1 MDYLLADGVVI
12 PHGAEHWYGEQI
24 VRLPDC
30 FLPNDD
36 RREIGPVPTRAQ
48 AGLPDEGFVFCA
60 FTTSYKINPT
70 IFDVWMRLLR
80 EVPDSVLW
88 LRSLESEARDNL
100 QLEARRRGVAAERLV
115 FAPRLAS
122 IADHLARH
130 SLADLYLDTLPYN
143 AHSTTCDALWA
154 GVPVLTCAGR
164 GFAARVAASALT
176 AVGLPELI
184 TRSLEEYEQKAL
196 ELARS
201 PRQLQALRAR
211 LAQNRKSAPLFD
223 TGRFT
228 RHLEDAY
235 RTMHQRSLHGQLP
248 RGFTVESHH
257 HTSGA

>member
-1 MDYLLADGVVI
+1 
-12 PHGAEHWYGEQI
+12 
-24 VRLPDC
+24 
-30 FLPNDD
+30 
-36 RREIGPVPTRAQ
+36 
-48 AGLPDEGFVFCA
+48 
-60 FTTSYKINPT
+60 
-70 IFDVWMRLLR
+70 MRLLR

-122 IADHLARH
+122 MAEHLARH

-184 TRSLEEYEQKAL
+184 TRSLEEYEHKAL

-201 PRQLQALRAR
+201 PRQLQALRTR

-223 TGRFT
+223 TACFT
-228 RHLEDAY
+228 MHLEDAY
-235 RTMHQRSLHGQLP
+235 RTMHQRAVCGQSP
-248 RGFTVESHH
+248 RSFTVEPIH